1 MYDGNF
7 EMGQLGFSDSSKR
20 ESRSMN
26 EEITRR
32 MPLVL
37 ALFPWFIILFAGT
50 IGFVRLEGLQN
61 VLHAQQLLNA
71 QQVKTNE
78 KLTLDGTLTLNRSL
92 LKQCLEEYNVD
103 DKLSVLGSDLL
114 SSRVLDLKSKLALAD
129 FAKEVKDDQVKLR
142 CSELQ
147 RKKT

>member
-1 MYDGNF
+1 
-7 EMGQLGFSDSSKR
+7 
-20 ESRSMN
+20 MN

-71 QQVKTNE
+71 HQVKTNE

-114 SSRVLDLKSKLALAD
+114 SSRVLDLRSKLALAD